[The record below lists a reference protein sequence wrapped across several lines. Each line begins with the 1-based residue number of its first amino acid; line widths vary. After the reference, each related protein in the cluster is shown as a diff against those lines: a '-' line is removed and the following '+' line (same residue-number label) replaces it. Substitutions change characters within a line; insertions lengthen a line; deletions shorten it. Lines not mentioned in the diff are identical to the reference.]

1 MVPSIICHFFW
12 VGRLGDDAATIESL
26 SLFCWPMLISQN
38 QRSTLGE
45 QITSL
50 YYSGPKRFSDT
61 IQDFR
66 FEAFRSIEE
75 VSRQSVP
82 GVKKAD
88 VFLDQPACSWASN
101 RESRWILIIIVDQ
114 YFQKSRWRYL
124 EQILETAHRVN
135 PANEMR
141 TRKNNSGH
149 RR

>member
-1 MVPSIICHFFW
+1 MPHHRKPLPFLLTDADFTESEKHFRRANHLT
-12 VGRLGDDAATIESL
+12 V
-26 SLFCWPMLISQN
+26 LFGN
-38 QRSTLGE
+38 EKVFGHNR
-45 QITSL
+45 
-50 YYSGPKRFSDT
+50 KN
-61 IQDFR
+61 FR

-82 GVKKAD
+82 GVKKVD

-101 RESRWILIIIVDQ
+101 RESRWILIINVDQ